1 MLVKIKLDGS
11 KSLVD
16 IARFCGCAPCQI
28 VAVNGVRTEK
38 DLAAGQDIWVPIETI
53 CLVSKHAT

>member
-1 MLVKIKLDGS
+1 MLVKIKLS
-11 KSLVD
+11 STPLVE

-38 DLAAGQDIWVPIETI
+38 ELVIGQDILVPVII
-53 CLVSKHAT
+53 KCLVKKIS